1 MDVEKVKARL
11 HEAVKIFGTGVVVD
25 VIELVKVADAD
36 GVYTTFEDMGM
47 YEHAECLSYL
57 FWED

>member
-1 MDVEKVKARL
+1 MDSNVKARID
-11 HEAVKIFGTGVVVD
+11 EAVKIFGAGIVTT
-25 VIELVKVADAD
+25 VIELVDVCDAD
-36 GVYTTFEDMGM
+36 GVYTNFEDMGM

>member
-25 VIELVKVADAD
+25 VIDLVSVADAD
-36 GVYTTFEDMGM
+36 GVYANFEDMGM